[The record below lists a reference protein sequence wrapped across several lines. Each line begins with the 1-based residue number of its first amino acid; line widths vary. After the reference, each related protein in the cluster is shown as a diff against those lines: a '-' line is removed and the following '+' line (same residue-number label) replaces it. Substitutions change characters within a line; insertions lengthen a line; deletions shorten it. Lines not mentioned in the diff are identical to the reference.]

1 MIDKQ
6 KSLMKNIEYYGK
18 EYLNCFPQKSVLSSG
33 FDNLNELKKELNN
46 SWWESLKYLLHHN
59 FMRGRKDELSD
70 KYFEIAINNLRDC
83 FMDKNV
89 FIYKLFQKH
98 KQDYKVECE
107 IKNKKDYDNFINNLN
122 HTNEIVNLLKN
133 NNQVNNASTSLNNY
147 KDIIMVL
154 GVLNFVSSVTTKNK
168 NITNYFIEKI
178 KNGDVKECYDN
189 LTQIKFI
196 GPKIASFYLRNLA
209 LVYNIRKIYGKNME
223 YLLPIDTWIK
233 KVSIKSGI
241 IKHNNINLTIKN
253 IKCIREKTV
262 EICNQADVNP
272 LLFNLGCWFVGSN
285 SFDLLIS
292 FFKTCEKKLELKEL
306 DIVKSSMN
314 D

>member
-70 KYFEIAINNLRDC
+70 KYFEFAIN
-83 FMDKNV
+83 
-89 FIYKLFQKH
+89 KLNNYFKYENIDSYERFQKY
-98 KQDYKVECE
+98 KKNYKVEFE
-107 IKNKKDYDNFINNLN
+107 IKNKKDYNNFIEKLDN
-122 HTNEIVNLLKN
+122 TNEIVNILKN
-133 NNQVNNASTSLNNY
+133 DNKVNKVSKSLKNY

-154 GVLNFVSSVTTKNK
+154 GVLNFVSNVTTKDK
-168 NITNYFIEKI
+168 NITNYFIKKI

-189 LTQIKFI
+189 LTGIKFI

-209 LVYNIRKIYGKNME
+209 RVYKIREISEENLKYFFPM
-223 YLLPIDTWIK
+223 DTWIIQVCQ
-233 KVSIKSGI
+233 KVGI
-241 IKHNNINLTIKN
+241 IDNNKLKEFEV
-253 IKCIREKTV
+253 REK
-262 EICNQADVNP
+262 IISKCLDNDINP
-272 LLFNLGCWFVGSN
+272 LLFNQGCWFVGYF
-285 SFDLLIS
+285 SFDLLINLLKI
-292 FFKTCEKKLELKEL
+292 FEKNLKLKEL
-306 DIVKSSMN
+306 DIVKSSIN